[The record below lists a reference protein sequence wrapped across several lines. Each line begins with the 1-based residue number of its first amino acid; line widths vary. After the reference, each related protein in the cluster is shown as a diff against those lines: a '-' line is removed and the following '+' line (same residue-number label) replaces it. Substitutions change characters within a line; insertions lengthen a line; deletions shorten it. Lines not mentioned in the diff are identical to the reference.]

1 MGHGYLEQSPISL
14 GFLFTYEPLELHVFS
29 QQIVLEVRFQCM
41 SLFLLRLRATLLIT
55 FRFPK

>member
-41 SLFLLRLRATLLIT
+41 SLFLL
-55 FRFPK
+55 